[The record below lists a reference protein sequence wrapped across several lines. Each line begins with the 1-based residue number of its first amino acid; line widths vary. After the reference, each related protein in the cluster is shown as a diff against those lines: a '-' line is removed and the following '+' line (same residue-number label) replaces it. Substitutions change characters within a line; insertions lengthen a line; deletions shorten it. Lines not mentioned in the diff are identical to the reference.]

1 MRQLAPP
8 CTRPY
13 NVRTLSRGYMDGGLR
28 LARSV
33 GMAMRSAGPRGKALT
48 IPQVCRELSVDRR
61 TVYQLIESGALAA
74 YRVGKPY
81 RIDPEDLAAF
91 TAVCGKVDLPG
102 VDGSRT

>member
-1 MRQLAPP
+1 MHQLDPP

-13 NVRTLSRGYMDGGLR
+13 NVRTLGRGYMDGGLR

-74 YRVGKPY
+74 YRVGKDRKSTRLNSSHANISY
-81 RIDPEDLAAF
+81 
-91 TAVCGKVDLPG
+91 AVFCLKNK
-102 VDGSRT
+102 